1 MLATVLRTSLPL
13 YKRCYNTAA
22 AAAATMEPLVDELK
36 LIEHQRDNL
45 DIVRQCR
52 EDPSL
57 HEKIAYS
64 HLTKSGKEHSLLCT
78 VRINKSG

>member
-1 MLATVLRTSLPL
+1 MLATVLRRSLPL
-13 YKRCYNTAA
+13 YKRCYNTAS
-22 AAAATMEPLVDELK
+22 AAATMEPLEDELK

-52 EDPSL
+52 QDPSL
-57 HEKIAYS
+57 YEKIAYS

-78 VRINKSG
+78 VRINKYI